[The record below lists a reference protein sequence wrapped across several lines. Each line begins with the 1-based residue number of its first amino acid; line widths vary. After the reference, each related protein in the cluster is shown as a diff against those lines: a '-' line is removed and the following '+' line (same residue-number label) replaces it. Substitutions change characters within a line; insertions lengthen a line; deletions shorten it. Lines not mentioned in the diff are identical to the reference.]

1 MFIIK
6 EVKKLKNSNNK
17 DTKDTIF
24 YKNVVFNNSKLLKK
38 YFLKLYYSF
47 MLSILR

>member
-1 MFIIK
+1 MYIIK
-6 EVKKLKNSNNK
+6 EVNKLKHFNDKN
-17 DTKDTIF
+17 TKDTIF
-24 YKNVVFNNSKLLKK
+24 YKNFVFNNSKLLKK